1 MPRNPNKIDYS
12 GGLPEGFEVF
22 QIIEDPRT
30 GHHKKHHFGEVLFMV
45 TVATLCG
52 MNNFSEVEDFCE
64 TQIQWLQKW
73 ITLPHGIPRAQTFAN
88 IFALISPKH
97 FNDCLRAHLGSISAP
112 LRDEIIAIDG
122 KSLRGSHTAKQGP
135 VHVVSAW
142 ATSQRVT
149 ICQDHVQEKQNEIA
163 AIGRILNQL
172 DLEGHTITLDA
183 MGTQREFAKIIAA
196 KKGHYLFALK
206 GNQGSLHKEAIDH
219 FELPPIR
226 WTQAEQSE
234 TTRLTMKSNT
244 GKTYTDQFRQDA
256 LDLLQNSHKSMAQ
269 IARELGISSS
279 TLRNWK
285 KAALKNTPMLP
296 MSKEKAP
303 LSAEELYAQNQQL
316 KKEIDSLRRQRDI
329 LKKAA
334 SILAED
340 PQLGLR

>member
-1 MPRNPNKIDYS
+1 
-12 GGLPEGFEVF
+12 
-22 QIIEDPRT
+22 
-30 GHHKKHHFGEVLFMV
+30 
-45 TVATLCG
+45 
-52 MNNFSEVEDFCE
+52 
-64 TQIQWLQKW
+64 
-73 ITLPHGIPRAQTFAN
+73 
-88 IFALISPKH
+88 
-97 FNDCLRAHLGSISAP
+97 
-112 LRDEIIAIDG
+112 
-122 KSLRGSHTAKQGP
+122 
-135 VHVVSAW
+135 
-142 ATSQRVT
+142 
-149 ICQDHVQEKQNEIA
+149 
-163 AIGRILNQL
+163 
-172 DLEGHTITLDA
+172 
-183 MGTQREFAKIIAA
+183 
-196 KKGHYLFALK
+196 
-206 GNQGSLHKEAIDH
+206 
-219 FELPPIR
+219 
-226 WTQAEQSE
+226 
-234 TTRLTMKSNT
+234 MKSNT